1 MRSRSWL
8 EHSGLVLG
16 AAAEGIWCGALAAAL
31 TGASWTALT
40 VFACVTV
47 AAAAHV
53 VRRLGRGEGPER
65 RARLLA
71 LTLILVMTG
80 VLLVADRS
88 WTHADVMW
96 QVVRDIVYVSGL
108 VFIGIYLGRDSR
120 APEAAVRRAVRAF
133 ALLCA
138 VLAGAALAGAAP
150 GWAPAA
156 IVASL
161 IAGGLLIAVV
171 RYQALTDLVDSAD
184 RLPAWPWLLA
194 VTGAVLGVIAIGAL
208 LSQVLSIDALH
219 WVLGVFGEVLRY
231 ALDGVAYLI
240 GYAGAGLIRGA
251 TWLLDALHVH
261 ARPAVEVPESA
272 RRPPVL
278 KLRHSG
284 GTGIWSGMKPIA
296 TSLGALAAIG
306 LSLALVVLA
315 LRRFRREL
323 PAEVAVQEEREA
335 LTSLRSAAGESA
347 ARLGRRL
354 RRRLQALRRNGPV
367 TPAEL
372 VRRRYVELE
381 QRLSRAGQPR
391 LPGVT
396 VRDHLVALAAL
407 PEASASPPSQPAAE
421 LAALYEVA
429 RYSNHA
435 VDPAQAQRFEALAR
449 AFEA

>member
-8 EHSGLVLG
+8 EHSGLALG

-31 TGASWTALT
+31 TGASWAALT

-53 VRRLGRGEGPER
+53 ARRLGRGEGRER
-65 RARLLA
+65 AARLAA

-80 VLLVADRS
+80 VLFLAGRS
-88 WTHADVMW
+88 WMPPGVLW
-96 QVVRDIVYVSGL
+96 QVVRDVVYVSGL
-108 VFIGIYLGRDSR
+108 VLVGISLGRDSR

-138 VLAGAALAGAAP
+138 VLVCAALAGSAP
-150 GWAPAA
+150 GWASAA
-156 IVASL
+156 LVAVL
-161 IAGGLLIAVV
+161 VAGGLLIAVV
-171 RYQALTDLVDSAD
+171 RYQSLTDLVDAAD
-184 RLPAWPWLLA
+184 RLPAWPWLLT

-208 LSQVLSIDALH
+208 LSQVLSLDVLH
-219 WVLGVFGEVLRY
+219 WALGVIGGVLRF
-231 ALDGVAYLI
+231 ALDGIAYLI
-240 GYAGAGLIRGA
+240 GYAGAGLIRGL

-261 ARPAVEVPESA
+261 ARPEVEVPESA

-278 KLRHSG
+278 KLRHAEG
-284 GTGIWSGMKPIA
+284 NGIWSGMKPIA

-315 LRRFRREL
+315 LRHFRREL

-354 RRRLQALRRNGPV
+354 RRRLQALRRQRPL

-381 QRLSRAGQPR
+381 QRLSRAGQAR

-396 VRDHLVALAAL
+396 VRDYLVAVAAL
-407 PEASASPPSQPAAE
+407 PETSASPPPQSAAD

-435 VDPAQAQRFEALAR
+435 VDSAQAQRFEALAR
-449 AFEA
+449 GLEV